1 MDTLVFGLA
10 EEHPVLA
17 PGMGVADEFEA
28 LPAQGVKGMGDE
40 EASRT
45 VDAVCS

>member
-10 EEHPVLA
+10 EEHPVLS
-17 PGMGVADEFEA
+17 PVVGIGDQLEA
-28 LPAQGVKGMGDE
+28 LAAQGVEGVGYE

-45 VDAVCS
+45 VGTVCS